1 MIIIGKKQYQI
12 IVVITTVI
20 ITIAILIPTTGMFF
34 FCSLSRGSYVCMI
47 YHIWSSSEEKN
58 NITSSL
64 SSLLPSSSSSSS
76 SSPQEC
82 SSPAVFLEAC
92 SYDRSLCGLLSNA
105 EKLFKW
111 ALQNTAMVQK
121 YFWNIA
127 AQSCAGVFLF
137 KTEIFCKFQRHF
149 WNMQCRVVLLFNIS
163 WSWTGVA
170 KFFDCTK
177 DV

>member
-1 MIIIGKKQYQI
+1 M
-12 IVVITTVI
+12 
-20 ITIAILIPTTGMFF
+20 
-34 FCSLSRGSYVCMI
+34 
-47 YHIWSSSEEKN
+47 WSSSEEKN

-64 SSLLPSSSSSSS
+64 SSLMPSSSSSPS

-137 KTEIFCKFQRHF
+137 KTEICCKPQRHF
-149 WNMQCRVVLLFNIS
+149 WNMHCRVVLFSENFMIMNWSSKTFWLHQRCVGSKGRRLFLERCQKWFINIYR
-163 WSWTGVA
+163 TQNICYAG
-170 KFFDCTK
+170 
-177 DV
+177 